1 MVRLITDKAYIEVK
15 TNITYRTYGE
25 PMCEY
30 ELVLS
35 TKDKSVIDRVLE
47 AMEGDKN
54 D

>member
-1 MVRLITDKAYIEVK
+1 MVRLITDKAYVEVK

-35 TKDKSVIDRVLE
+35 TKDKDIIDRVLE
-47 AMEGDKN
+47 VMEGEKE
-54 D
+54 

>member
-1 MVRLITDKAYIEVK
+1 MQLVTDKAYIEVK

-35 TKDKSVIDRVLE
+35 TKDKDIIDRVLE
-47 AMEGDKN
+47 VMEEEKKN